1 MGKAAKAVTKTVSK
15 AVSSATKAVGSV
27 VKSSGKAIESTVS
40 SVKHLAQGDVKGAV
54 RKLTD
59 VAANAGNVASMGTV
73 DLTGRKQ
80 GVVNIDKNKYVD
92 SVIGVAK
99 EKSASV
105 SQTDLETD
113 GLLQYVADLRTRK
126 SRRNRASTVNT
137 DGSASNN
144 LNKLGGTTALG
155 V

>member
-15 AVSSATKAVGSV
+15 AVSGATKAVGSV

-59 VAANAGNVASMGTV
+59 VAANDVNVATMGAV

-80 GVVNIDKNKYVD
+80 GIVNIDKNKYVD

-99 EKSASV
+99 EKSTPAV
-105 SQTDLETD
+105 SETD

-137 DGSASNN
+137 DGSAYNN

>member
-15 AVSSATKAVGSV
+15 V
-27 VKSSGKAIESTVS
+27 VKTAAKPVTNVVRNTGKIAENYVSGI
-40 SVKHLAQGDVKGAV
+40 KHMAQGDFKGAL
-54 RKLTD
+54 KKATNALEYG
-59 VAANAGNVASMGTV
+59 AGNVTAGTV
-73 DLTGRKQ
+73 DFSGDKK
-80 GVVNIDKNKYVD
+80 GFINIDADKYADTLMGKVKTP
-92 SVIGVAK
+92 STP
-99 EKSASV
+99 V